1 MAKVLGNVLACTFCT
16 VYARYWHY
24 IKPSLY
30 NGRLGHRTWFVII
43 NRYIIIYKR
52 MLPLHLLLLFD
63 WTGDWW
69 KKHLRALYS
78 RKVLEPEPPTPT
90 LPLWLKIVLIQCQT
104 DCLLRTFAPWTRSR
118 TLAYLGTYNH
128 VSVQELKT
136 TFTSSKLAS
145 IHINLCCCWLIS
157 WYGVIDISK
166 KRWLCK
172 QTQISAPFFS
182 QGYSF
187 MFI

>member
-90 LPLWLKIVLIQCQT
+90 LPLWLKIVLFHWQT
-104 DCLLRTFAPWTRSR
+104 DCLLRTFAPWTKSR
-118 TLAYLGTYNH
+118 YFGLFGYLQSCVRTRAENYIN
-128 VSVQELKT
+128 
-136 TFTSSKLAS
+136 KLE
-145 IHINLCCCWLIS
+145 IGINS
-157 WYGVIDISK
+157 H
-166 KRWLCK
+166 
-172 QTQISAPFFS
+172 
-182 QGYSF
+182 
-187 MFI
+187 